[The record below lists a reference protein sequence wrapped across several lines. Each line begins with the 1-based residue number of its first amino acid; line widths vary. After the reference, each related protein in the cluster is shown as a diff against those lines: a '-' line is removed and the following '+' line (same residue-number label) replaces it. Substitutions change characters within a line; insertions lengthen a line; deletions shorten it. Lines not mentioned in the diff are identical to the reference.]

1 MYEPREASFLLLES
15 VKKFGKGNLLDMGTG
30 SGILA
35 YEASK
40 LKNVKSVTAV
50 DIDGR
55 SIAYVKK
62 KYNNIKKIKIIK
74 SDLFKNIKEKFDTM
88 LFNPPYLPQEI
99 VYPKFED
106 KAIFGGKKGYELIER
121 FLNNAGSYL
130 NKDGIILLLFSSLT
144 NKKMINKIIK
154 KNKLEYREI
163 DKLKLDFEE
172 LYVYL
177 IS

>member
-1 MYEPREASFLLLES
+1 MKNMYEAREDSFLLLKS
-15 VKKFGKGNLLDMGTG
+15 VKLAKGKVLDIGTG

-50 DIDGR
+50 DIDQK
-55 SIAYVKK
+55 SINYVKK
-62 KYNNIKKIKIIK
+62 KYNINVIK
-74 SDLFKNIKEKFDTM
+74 SDLFENIKGKFDTII
-88 LFNPPYLPQEI
+88 FNPPYLPQEI
-99 VYPKFED
+99 VYPKIKD

-121 FLNNAGSYL
+121 FLNNAKKYL

-144 NKKMINKIIK
+144 NKKKINDILN
-154 KNKLEYREI
+154 KNSFKYKQI

-177 IS
+177 IK

>member
-1 MYEPREASFLLLES
+1 MYEPREDSFLLLES
-15 VKKFGKGNLLDMGTG
+15 VKKFGKGNVLDMGTG

-40 LKNVKSVTAV
+40 LKSVKSVTAA
-50 DIDGR
+50 DIDGKG
-55 SIAYVKK
+55 IAYAKK

-74 SDLFKNIKEKFDTM
+74 SNLFENIKEKFDTII
-88 LFNPPYLPQEI
+88 FNPPYLPQEI

-106 KAIFGGKKGYELIER
+106 KAIFGGKKGYELIKR
-121 FLNNAGSYL
+121 FLDNAKNYL

-144 NKKMINKIIK
+144 NKKMINRIIK
-154 KNKLEYREI
+154 KNKLKYKEI